1 MDMSAYRDMFV
12 SEAREH
18 LQSFNESLL
27 ALEKS
32 PSSMDVIQEIFR
44 SAHTLKGMS
53 ASMGFHDMEKL
64 CHRMENQLDRVRNGQ
79 LAFDSRLATLLFQA
93 LDTLELMIDRIQS
106 GVDEPMDVAALVA
119 EIESYGQAGDG
130 AASTPAPKPAGTTT
144 AADGGAMCEPVPA
157 EMTAELPAG
166 GNAGANELEVKVTI
180 DKSCEFRS
188 VRAFLVIQSLS
199 EIGKIIS
206 TTPDIKDIENDKIE
220 YELTIIISTDSD
232 DSAVQRKALSVAEIA
247 GATVFRRTPAKAS
260 AADDAAAGDKPG
272 AKTAAPA
279 GAATTGKT
287 KDSKAIHSVRIDIDR
302 LDTIMNLV
310 GELVISRGRLFEIS
324 HRQAMQEMNET
335 MTMLDRSITDLQN
348 EVMRIRMLPV
358 DNVFNRFPRIVRDLA
373 KKEGKEIELIISGQD
388 TELDR
393 TVLDEISDP
402 LNHLI
407 RNAVDHGIE
416 SPAVRV
422 AAGKPAQGT
431 IHLTARRE
439 RSNVII
445 EIVDDGKG
453 IDASK
458 VKRKALDK
466 GIISE
471 AQAAAMTDEEAV
483 MLIFKSGLSTAEKVT
498 EVSGRGVG
506 MDIVRTKV
514 ENLGGLVKIET
525 VPGKGTKTILKLPP
539 TIAIV
544 QALLINVGEEK
555 YAISITN
562 VVETVYVTEADIRT
576 IGGKE
581 AIVIRESIL
590 PLHRLHDIFGLQTG
604 NAGKYT
610 VIVVEKAEQKIGL
623 LVDSIESQ
631 QEIFV
636 KPLTGLLQNVRGL
649 EGVTIMGNGRVVP
662 ILDVSTLTEVRA

>member
-18 LQSFNESLL
+18 LQSFNQSLL

-32 PSSMDVIQEIFR
+32 PSDLDVIQEIFR

-53 ASMGFHDMEKL
+53 ASMGFKDMEKL
-64 CHRMENQLDRVRNGQ
+64 CHRMENLLDRVRNGN
-79 LAFDSRLATLLFQA
+79 LAFDSTLATLLFQA
-93 LDTLELMIDRIQS
+93 LDALEEMIDRIQG
-106 GVDEPMDVAALVA
+106 GVDEPMDVSALVA
-119 EIESYGQAGDG
+119 EIERINVSV
-130 AASTPAPKPAGTTT
+130 GT
-144 AADGGAMCEPVPA
+144 APVPA
-157 EMTAELPAG
+157 AAPVAASVEAPPAAPEGATAESPAISVSG
-166 GNAGANELEVKVTI
+166 GPAGANEFEVKATI
-180 DKSCEFRS
+180 DKTCEFRS
-188 VRAFLVIQSLS
+188 IRAFLIIQSLS
-199 EIGKIIS
+199 EIGKVIS
-206 TTPDIKDIENDKIE
+206 TVPDMKDIESEKID
-220 YELTIIISTDSD
+220 YDITVVLSTDKD
-232 DSAVQRKALSVAEIA
+232 ARDVERKAMSVAEIA
-247 GATVFRRTPAKAS
+247 TVQITPIVTKEAVAKKET
-260 AADDAAAGDKPG
+260 AAASKQ
-272 AKTAAPA
+272 
-279 GAATTGKT
+279 GKEN
-287 KDSKAIHSVRIDIDR
+287 KAIHSVRIDIDR

-324 HRQAMQEMNET
+324 HKRGLLEMNDT

-358 DNVFNRFPRIVRDLA
+358 DNVFNRFPRIVRDIA
-373 KKEGKEIELIISGQD
+373 KKEGKEIELIIEGQD

-416 SPAVRV
+416 SPDVRV
-422 AAGKPAQGT
+422 AAGKPACGT
-431 IHLTARRE
+431 VRLIARRE

-445 EIVDDGKG
+445 EIIDDGKG
-453 IDASK
+453 IDVAR
-458 VKRKALDK
+458 VKRKALER
-466 GIISE
+466 GIITE
-471 AQAAAMTDEEAV
+471 AQAESMSQDEAV
-483 MLIFKSGLSTAEKVT
+483 LLIFKSGLSTADKVT

-514 ENLGGLVKIET
+514 ENLGGLVRIET
-525 VPGKGTKTILKLPP
+525 QPGKGTKTILKLPP

-544 QALLINVGEEK
+544 QALLVNVGGEK

-562 VVETVYVTEADIRT
+562 VVETEYITNEDIRT
-576 IGGKE
+576 IGGRE

-590 PLHRLHDIFGLQTG
+590 PLYRLHNIFTVPDNGTIT
-604 NAGKYT
+604 KYT
-610 VIVVEKAEQKIGL
+610 AVIVEKAEQKVAL

-636 KPLTGLLQNVRGL
+636 KPLTGLLQNARGL

-662 ILDVSTLTEVRA
+662 ILDIASLTEVDS

>member
-18 LQSFNESLL
+18 LQSFNQSML

-32 PSSMDVIQEIFR
+32 PSDTDVIQEIFR

-53 ASMGFHDMEKL
+53 ASMGFKDMEKL
-64 CHRMENQLDRVRNGQ
+64 CHRMENLLDRVRNGN
-79 LAFDSRLATLLFQA
+79 LVFDSTLATLLFQA
-93 LDTLELMIDRIQS
+93 LDTLEEMIDHIQA
-106 GVDEPMDVAALVA
+106 GTDEQMDVSALVA
-119 EIESYGQAGDG
+119 EIERINSSAGT
-130 AASTPAPKPAGTTT
+130 AAVPVAAPVVAPVAVPPSIPEATPAESPAMPVS
-144 AADGGAMCEPVPA
+144 DGP
-157 EMTAELPAG
+157 
-166 GNAGANELEVKVTI
+166 AGANEFEVKATI
-180 DKSCEFRS
+180 DKTCEFRS
-188 VRAFLVIQSLS
+188 IRAFLIIQGLS
-199 EIGKIIS
+199 EIGKVIS
-206 TTPDIKDIENDKIE
+206 TVPDMKDIENEKIDFDI
-220 YELTIIISTDSD
+220 TIILSTDKE
-232 DSAVQRKALSVAEIA
+232 AREVERKAMSVAEIA
-247 GATVFRRTPAKAS
+247 TVQITPRVTKE
-260 AADDAAAGDKPG
+260 AAAKKETSATATPG
-272 AKTAAPA
+272 KD
-279 GAATTGKT
+279 GKSG

-324 HRQAMQEMNET
+324 HRRGLLEMNDT

-358 DNVFNRFPRIVRDLA
+358 DNVFNRFPRIVRDIA
-373 KKEGKEIELIISGQD
+373 RKEGKEIELIIEGQD

-402 LNHLI
+402 LNHMI

-416 SPAVRV
+416 TPEVRV
-422 AAGKPAQGT
+422 AAGKPACGT
-431 IHLTARRE
+431 IRLIARRE

-453 IDASK
+453 IDVAL
-458 VKRKALDK
+458 VKRKAVARGL
-466 GIISE
+466 ITESQAE
-471 AQAAAMTDEEAV
+471 SMAQDEAV

-514 ENLGGLVKIET
+514 ENLGGLVRIET
-525 VPGKGTKTILKLPP
+525 QPGKGTRTMLKLPP

-544 QALLINVGEEK
+544 QALLINVGGEK

-562 VVETVYVTEADIRT
+562 VVETEYITTAEIKT
-576 IGGKE
+576 IGGRE

-590 PLHRLHDIFGLQTG
+590 PLYRLHNLFTVPE
-604 NAGKYT
+604 NCANGKYT
-610 VIVVEKAEQKIGL
+610 AVIVEKAEQKVAL

-636 KPLTGLLQNVRGL
+636 KPLTGLLQNVKGM

-662 ILDVSTLTEVRA
+662 ILDVASLTEVKS

>member
-1 MDMSAYRDMFV
+1 MFV

-32 PSSMDVIQEIFR
+32 PASKDVIQEIFR

-53 ASMGFHDMEKL
+53 ASMGFGDMEKL
-64 CHRMENQLDRVRNGQ
+64 CHRMENQLDRVRNDQ
-79 LAFDSRLATLLFQA
+79 LSFDTRLATLLFQA

-119 EIESYGQAGDG
+119 EIEEYGLQAAAVVPTASKLQEVAADG
-130 AASTPAPKPAGTTT
+130 AAESTL
-144 AADGGAMCEPVPA
+144 DEPVA
-157 EMTAELPAG
+157 ALPSG
-166 GNAGANELEVKVTI
+166 GPAGANEFEVKITI

-188 VRAFLVIQSLS
+188 IRAFLVIQSLS
-199 EIGKIIS
+199 EIGKIVS
-206 TTPDIKDIENDKIE
+206 TMPDINDIENDKLE
-220 YELTIIISTDSD
+220 YELTVIVCTDADKST
-232 DSAVQRKALSVAEIA
+232 VERKAKGVAEIA
-247 GATVFRRTPAKAS
+247 SAQVERHAPVKSTVDGVTEPA
-260 AADDAAAGDKPG
+260 DMAAAKKAPQ
-272 AKTAAPA
+272 AA
-279 GAATTGKT
+279 GKS
-287 KDSKAIHSVRIDIDR
+287 KESKALHSVRIDIDR

-324 HRQAMQEMNET
+324 HRSKLQDMNET

-348 EVMRIRMLPV
+348 EVMRMRMLPV

-373 KKEGKEIELIISGQD
+373 NKEGKQIELIIEGQD

-416 SPAVRV
+416 KPADRV
-422 AAGKPAQGT
+422 AAGKPACGT
-431 IHLTARRE
+431 VRLTARRE

-445 EIVDDGKG
+445 EIRDDGKG
-453 IDASK
+453 IDAAK
-458 VKRKALDK
+458 VKSKALER

-514 ENLGGLVKIET
+514 ENLGGLVRIET
-525 VPGKGTKTILKLPP
+525 QPGKGSKTILKLPP
-539 TIAIV
+539 TIAII
-544 QALLINVGEEK
+544 QALLINVSNEK
-555 YAISITN
+555 YAVSITN
-562 VVETVYVTEADIRT
+562 VVETVYITEGDIKT
-576 IGGKE
+576 IGGQE
-581 AIVIRESIL
+581 AIVIRDSIL
-590 PLHRLHDIFGLQTG
+590 PLHRLHNVFGLPIGETSKFT
-604 NAGKYT
+604 A
-610 VIVVEKAEQKIGL
+610 IVVEKAEQKVAL

-636 KPLTGLLQNVRGL
+636 KPLSGLLQNVRGL

-662 ILDVSTLTEVRA
+662 ILDVSTLTGVKI

>member
-1 MDMSAYRDMFV
+1 
-12 SEAREH
+12 
-18 LQSFNESLL
+18 
-27 ALEKS
+27 
-32 PSSMDVIQEIFR
+32 FR

-53 ASMGFHDMEKL
+53 ASMGFSDMEKL
-64 CHRMENQLDRVRNGQ
+64 CHRMENKLDQVRNGQ
-79 LAFDSRLATLLFQA
+79 LSFDTRLATLLFQA

-119 EIESYGQAGDG
+119 EIEGFGQEGGVPA
-130 AASTPAPKPAGTTT
+130 PAPKPAEV
-144 AADGGAMCEPVPA
+144 AADGAAAIVPA
-157 EMTAELPAG
+157 EATAELPQG
-166 GNAGANELEVKVTI
+166 GPAGANEIEVKVTI
-180 DKSCEFRS
+180 DRTCEFRS
-188 VRAFLVIQSLS
+188 IRAFLVIQSLA
-199 EIGKIIS
+199 EIGKIVS
-206 TTPDIKDIENDKIE
+206 TVPDIKDIENDRLE
-220 YELTIIISTDSD
+220 YELTVVVSTDAD
-232 DSAVQRKALSVAEIA
+232 ERAVERKARGVAEIGEA
-247 GATVFRRTPAKAS
+247 KAARRATGKAPAEAEATPAARPEAVKPP
-260 AADDAAAGDKPG
+260 AAGKN
-272 AKTAAPA
+272 
-279 GAATTGKT
+279 
-287 KDSKAIHSVRIDIDR
+287 KDGKAIHSVRIDIDR

-324 HRQAMQEMNET
+324 HRNVLQDMNET

-348 EVMRIRMLPV
+348 EVMRMRMLPV

-373 KKEGKEIELIISGQD
+373 NKEGKQIELIIEGQD

-416 SPAVRV
+416 KPADRV

-431 IHLTARRE
+431 VWLIARRE

-445 EIVDDGKG
+445 EIRDDGKG
-453 IDASK
+453 IDAAK
-458 VKRKALDK
+458 VKAKALER

-471 AQAAAMTDEEAV
+471 AQAAAMSEEEAV

-514 ENLGGLVKIET
+514 ENLGGLVRVET
-525 VPGKGTKTILKLPP
+525 QPGKGTKTILKLPP
-539 TIAIV
+539 TIAII
-544 QALLINVGEEK
+544 QALLINVGAEK

-562 VVETVYVTEADIRT
+562 VVETVYITEGDIRT
-576 IGGKE
+576 IGGQE
-581 AIVIRESIL
+581 AIVIRDSIL
-590 PLHRLHDIFGLQTG
+590 PLHRLHDIFGIPPG
-604 NAGKYT
+604 EPGKFT
-610 VIVVEKAEQKIGL
+610 AIVVEKAEQKIAL

-636 KPLTGLLQNVRGL
+636 KPLSGLLQNVRGL

-662 ILDVSTLTEVRA
+662 ILDVSTLTGVKV

>member
-18 LQSFNESLL
+18 LQSFNQSLL

-32 PSSMDVIQEIFR
+32 PSDTDVIQEIFR

-53 ASMGFHDMEKL
+53 ASMGFKDMEKL
-64 CHRMENQLDRVRNGQ
+64 CHRMENLLDRVRNGN
-79 LAFDSRLATLLFQA
+79 LAFDSTLATLLFQA
-93 LDTLELMIDRIQS
+93 LDALEEMIDRIQA
-106 GVDEPMDVAALVA
+106 GVDEPMDVSALVA
-119 EIESYGQAGDG
+119 EIERINASAGTAPVPG
-130 AASTPAPKPAGTTT
+130 AAPVAAPGAAPSSTPE
-144 AADGGAMCEPVPA
+144 AAPA
-157 EMTAELPAG
+157 ESPAVPVNDG
-166 GNAGANELEVKVTI
+166 PAGANEFEVKATI
-180 DKSCEFRS
+180 DKTCEFRS
-188 VRAFLVIQSLS
+188 IRAFLIIQSMS
-199 EIGKIIS
+199 EIGKVIS
-206 TTPDIKDIENDKIE
+206 TVPDMKDIENEKIDFDITVI
-220 YELTIIISTDSD
+220 LSTDKD
-232 DSAVQRKALSVAEIA
+232 AREVERKAMSVAEIS
-247 GATVFRRTPAKAS
+247 TVQITPRVTKE
-260 AADDAAAGDKPG
+260 AAAKKETS
-272 AKTAAPA
+272 AQAAP
-279 GAATTGKT
+279 GKDGKNG
-287 KDSKAIHSVRIDIDR
+287 KDNKAIHSVRIDIDR

-324 HRQAMQEMNET
+324 HRHGLLEMNDT

-358 DNVFNRFPRIVRDLA
+358 DNVFNRFPRIVRDIA
-373 KKEGKEIELIISGQD
+373 KKQGKEIELIIEGQD

-416 SPAVRV
+416 SPEVRV
-422 AAGKPAQGT
+422 AAGKPAVGT
-431 IHLTARRE
+431 IRLIARRE
-439 RSNVII
+439 RSNVVI

-453 IDASK
+453 IDVER
-458 VKRKALDK
+458 VKRKAVERGL
-466 GIISE
+466 ITE
-471 AQAAAMTDEEAV
+471 AQAESMSQDEAV
-483 MLIFKSGLSTAEKVT
+483 MLIFKSGLSTADKVT

-514 ENLGGLVKIET
+514 ENLGGLVRIET
-525 VPGKGTKTILKLPP
+525 QPGKGTRTMLKLPP

-544 QALLINVGEEK
+544 QALLVNVGGEK

-562 VVETVYVTEADIRT
+562 VVETEYITNTEIKT

-590 PLHRLHDIFGLQTG
+590 PLYRLHKLFTVPENGVNG
-604 NAGKYT
+604 VNGKYT
-610 VIVVEKAEQKIGL
+610 AVIVEKAEQKVAL

-636 KPLTGLLQNVRGL
+636 KPLTGLLQNVRGM

-662 ILDVSTLTEVRA
+662 ILDVASLTEVKS

>member
-1 MDMSAYRDMFV
+1 MFV

-53 ASMGFHDMEKL
+53 ASMGFGDMEKL

-79 LAFDSRLATLLFQA
+79 LSFDSGLATLLFQA
-93 LDTLELMIDRIQS
+93 LDALELMIDRIQS
-106 GVDEPMDVAALVA
+106 GVDEPMDVAELVA
-119 EIESYGQAGDG
+119 EIECFGQQAEAAAAAAPKPREVAADG
-130 AASTPAPKPAGTTT
+130 AAESTMAGT
-144 AADGGAMCEPVPA
+144 AARLPSGGP
-157 EMTAELPAG
+157 
-166 GNAGANELEVKVTI
+166 AGANEFEVKVTL

-188 VRAFLVIQSLS
+188 IRAFLVIQSLS
-199 EIGKIIS
+199 EIGKIVS
-206 TTPDIKDIENDKIE
+206 TVPDIKDIENDKLEFEMTVIVC
-220 YELTIIISTDSD
+220 TDAD
-232 DSAVQRKALSVAEIA
+232 ESAVERKAKGVAEIA
-247 GATVFRRTPAKAS
+247 SAKATRR
-260 AADDAAAGDKPG
+260 AAGSSPADGEAGPADKTE
-272 AKTAAPA
+272 AKKAPQA
-279 GAATTGKT
+279 SGKS
-287 KDSKAIHSVRIDIDR
+287 KEDKAIHSVRIDIDR

-324 HRQAMQEMNET
+324 HRNKLQDMNET

-348 EVMRIRMLPV
+348 EVMRMRMLPV
-358 DNVFNRFPRIVRDLA
+358 DNVFNRFPRIVRDLG
-373 KKEGKEIELIISGQD
+373 KKEGKEIELIIEGQD

-393 TVLDEISDP
+393 IVLDEISDP

-416 SPAVRV
+416 SPSVRV

-431 IHLTARRE
+431 IWLTARRE

-445 EIVDDGKG
+445 EIRDDGKG
-453 IDASK
+453 IDAAK
-458 VKRKALDK
+458 VKRKALER

-471 AQAAAMTDEEAV
+471 AQAAAMTEEEAV

-514 ENLGGLVKIET
+514 ENLGGLVRIET
-525 VPGKGTKTILKLPP
+525 QPGKGTKTILKLPP
-539 TIAIV
+539 TIAII
-544 QALLINVGEEK
+544 QALLINVSDEK

-562 VVETVYVTEADIRT
+562 VVETVYISETGIRT
-576 IGGKE
+576 IGGQE
-581 AIVIRESIL
+581 AILIRDSIL
-590 PLHRLHDIFGLQTG
+590 PLHRLHDIFGLPTG
-604 NAGKYT
+604 ESGKYT
-610 VIVVEKAEQKIGL
+610 AIVVEKAEQKIAL

-636 KPLTGLLQNVRGL
+636 KPLSGLLQNVRGL

-662 ILDVSTLTEVRA
+662 ILDVSTLTGVKV

>member
-53 ASMGFHDMEKL
+53 ASMGFGDMEKL
-64 CHRMENQLDRVRNGQ
+64 CHRMENQLDQVRNGQ
-79 LAFDSRLATLLFQA
+79 LSFDSGLATLLFQA
-93 LDTLELMIDRIQS
+93 LDALELMIDRIQS
-106 GVDEPMDVAALVA
+106 GVDEPMDVTELVA
-119 EIESYGQAGDG
+119 EIESFGLGAG
-130 AASTPAPKPAGTTT
+130 ASAPATPKPQEV
-144 AADGGAMCEPVPA
+144 AADGASVSAPA
-157 EMTAELPAG
+157 EPAAALPSG
-166 GNAGANELEVKVTI
+166 GPAGANEFEVKITI
-180 DKSCEFRS
+180 DKTCEFRTI
-188 VRAFLVIQSLS
+188 RAFLVIQSLS
-199 EIGKIIS
+199 EIGKIVS
-206 TTPDIKDIENDKIE
+206 TVPDIKDIENDKLD
-220 YELTIIISTDSD
+220 YELTIVISTD
-232 DSAVQRKALSVAEIA
+232 AGAPVVERKARGVAEIA
-247 GATVFRRTPAKAS
+247 
-260 AADDAAAGDKPG
+260 AAQVTQRAGGNGIADAE
-272 AKTAAPA
+272 AAPA
-279 GAATTGKT
+279 DMPEAKKAPQASAKSKEG
-287 KDSKAIHSVRIDIDR
+287 KAIHSVRIDIDR

-324 HRQAMQEMNET
+324 HRNKMQDMNET

-348 EVMRIRMLPV
+348 EVMRMRMLPV

-373 KKEGKEIELIISGQD
+373 KKEGKEIELIIAGQD

-416 SPAVRV
+416 LPEVRV

-431 IHLTARRE
+431 IWLTARRE

-445 EIVDDGKG
+445 EIRDDGKG
-453 IDASK
+453 IDSAK
-458 VKRKALDK
+458 VKRKAVERGL
-466 GIISE
+466 ISE
-471 AQAAAMTDEEAV
+471 AQAAAMTEEEAV

-514 ENLGGLVKIET
+514 ENLGGLVRVET
-525 VPGKGTKTILKLPP
+525 QQGKGSKTILKLPP
-539 TIAIV
+539 TIAII
-544 QALLINVGEEK
+544 QALLINVSEEK

-562 VVETVYVTEADIRT
+562 VVETVYITEEGIRT
-576 IGGKE
+576 IGGQE
-581 AIVIRESIL
+581 AIVIRDSIL
-590 PLHRLHDIFGLQTG
+590 PLHRLHDIFGVPAG
-604 NAGKYT
+604 DSGKYT
-610 VIVVEKAEQKIGL
+610 AIVVEKAEQKIAL

-636 KPLTGLLQNVRGL
+636 KPLSGLLQNVRGL

-662 ILDVSTLTEVRA
+662 ILDVSTLTGVKI

>member
-1 MDMSAYRDMFV
+1 MFV

-53 ASMGFHDMEKL
+53 ASMGYSDMEKL

-79 LAFDSRLATLLFQA
+79 LSFDSGLATLLFQA

-106 GVDEPMDVAALVA
+106 GVDQPMDVAELVA
-119 EIESYGQAGDG
+119 EIESFGLQAGAVAPPTPKPQEA
-130 AASTPAPKPAGTTT
+130 AASAPPETAAALPSGGPAGS
-144 AADGGAMCEPVPA
+144 
-157 EMTAELPAG
+157 
-166 GNAGANELEVKVTI
+166 NEFEVKITI
-180 DKSCEFRS
+180 DKSSEFRTI
-188 VRAFLVIQSLS
+188 RAFLVIQSLS
-199 EIGKIIS
+199 EIGKIVS
-206 TTPDIKDIENDKIE
+206 TVPDIKDIENDKLE
-220 YELTIIISTDSD
+220 YEMTVVLRTDAD
-232 DSAVQRKALSVAEIA
+232 EPAVERKAKSVAEITGAQAVRRAAPKAATDA
-247 GATVFRRTPAKAS
+247 GTRQAEAPEAKKAPQ
-260 AADDAAAGDKPG
+260 AAGKS
-272 AKTAAPA
+272 KE
-279 GAATTGKT
+279 GK
-287 KDSKAIHSVRIDIDR
+287 ALHSVRIDIDR

-324 HRQAMQEMNET
+324 HRNVMQDMNET

-348 EVMRIRMLPV
+348 EVMRMRMLPV

-373 KKEGKEIELIISGQD
+373 NKQGKEIELIIEGQD

-407 RNAVDHGIE
+407 RNAIDHGIE
-416 SPAVRV
+416 MPADRV
-422 AAGKPAQGT
+422 AAGKPTGGT
-431 IHLTARRE
+431 VWLTARRE

-445 EIVDDGKG
+445 EVRDDGKG
-453 IDASK
+453 IDAAK
-458 VKRKALDK
+458 VKRKALER

-471 AQAAAMTDEEAV
+471 AQAAAMSEEEAV
-483 MLIFKSGLSTAEKVT
+483 MLIFKSGLSTADKVT

-514 ENLGGLVKIET
+514 ENLGGLVRIET
-525 VPGKGTKTILKLPP
+525 QPGKGSKTILKLPP
-539 TIAIV
+539 TIAII
-544 QALLINVGEEK
+544 QALIINVSNEK
-555 YAISITN
+555 YAVSITN
-562 VVETVYVTEADIRT
+562 VVETVYITEGDIKT
-576 IGGKE
+576 IGGRE
-581 AIVIRESIL
+581 AIVIRDSIL
-590 PLHRLHDIFGLQTG
+590 PLHRLHDVFGLPIGEAVKFT
-604 NAGKYT
+604 A
-610 VIVVEKAEQKIGL
+610 IVVEKAEQKVAL

-636 KPLTGLLQNVRGL
+636 KPLSGLLLNVRGL

-662 ILDVSTLTEVRA
+662 ILDISTLTEVKA

>member
-1 MDMSAYRDMFV
+1 MFV

-79 LAFDSRLATLLFQA
+79 LAFDSGLATLLFQA
-93 LDTLELMIDRIQS
+93 LDTLEIMIDRIQS
-106 GVDEPMDVAALVA
+106 GVDEPVDVAALVA
-119 EIESYGQAGDG
+119 EIESFGLQGG
-130 AASTPAPKPAGTTT
+130 AAVPAAARPEPEPEPKAEDTTVAT
-144 AADGGAMCEPVPA
+144 DGGVASAPSEA
-157 EMTAELPAG
+157 ASELPSGAQ
-166 GNAGANELEVKVTI
+166 AGANEYEVTVTI

-188 VRAFLVIQSLS
+188 VRAFLVIQSLA
-199 EIGKIIS
+199 EIGKIVS
-206 TTPDIKDIENDKIE
+206 TVPDLKEIENDKIE
-220 YELTIIISTDSD
+220 YDLTIIISTDAND
-232 DSAVQRKALSVAEIA
+232 TVVQRKALSVAEIA
-247 GATVFRRTPAKAS
+247 AAKVTRRGGTVTPSNGEAAPADAKKATTQ
-260 AADDAAAGDKPG
+260 AAAGK
-272 AKTAAPA
+272 AK
-279 GAATTGKT
+279 
-287 KDSKAIHSVRIDIDR
+287 DNKAIHSVRIDIDR

-324 HRQAMQEMNET
+324 HRQALQEMNET

-373 KKEGKEIELIISGQD
+373 KKQDKEIELIISGQD

-416 SPAVRV
+416 SPEARV
-422 AAGKPAQGT
+422 AAGKPAGGT
-431 IHLTARRE
+431 IRLTARRE

-445 EIVDDGKG
+445 EIADDGKG
-453 IDASK
+453 IDVTK
-458 VKRKALDK
+458 VKKKALDK

-471 AQAAAMTDEEAV
+471 AQAAAMSDEEAV

-525 VPGKGTKTILKLPP
+525 VPGKGSKTILKLPP

-544 QALLINVGEEK
+544 QALLLNAGDER

-562 VVETVYVTEADIRT
+562 VVETVYISDSDIRT
-576 IGGKE
+576 IGGRE
-581 AIVIRESIL
+581 AIIIRDSIL
-590 PLHRLHDIFGLQTG
+590 PLHRLHDIFGLADG
-604 NAGKYT
+604 GSGKYT
-610 VIVVEKAEQKIGL
+610 AIVVEKAEQKIAL

-631 QEIFV
+631 QEVFV

>member
-18 LQSFNESLL
+18 LQSFNQSLL

-32 PSSMDVIQEIFR
+32 PSDMDVIQEIFR

-53 ASMGFHDMEKL
+53 ASMGFSDMEKL
-64 CHRMENQLDRVRNGQ
+64 CHRMENLLDRIRNGN
-79 LAFDSRLATLLFQA
+79 LAIDGAVANLLFQA
-93 LDTLELMIDRIQS
+93 LDTLEMMIDRIQS
-106 GVDEPMDVAALVA
+106 GVDEPMDVSELVA
-119 EIESYGQAGDG
+119 EIERINDSAG
-130 AASTPAPKPAGTTT
+130 PAPVTGKAPA
-144 AADGGAMCEPVPA
+144 AAPAPAEPVSPESQPA
-157 EMTAELPAG
+157 EAPQAAPACDTP
-166 GNAGANELEVKVTI
+166 AGANEFEVKVTLQ
-180 DKSCEFRS
+180 KTCEFRS
-188 VRAFLVIQSLS
+188 IRAFLVIQNLS
-199 EIGKIIS
+199 EIGKVVS
-206 TTPDIKDIENDKIE
+206 TVPDMKDIENEKIDFDLAIVLGTDKDARE
-220 YELTIIISTDSD
+220 VE
-232 DSAVQRKALSVAEIA
+232 RKALSVAEIA
-247 GATVFRRTPAKAS
+247 TVLVTPRARPAS
-260 AADDAAAGDKPG
+260 AGAPDTAVHPGNGQARPEKPAAGRPG
-272 AKTAAPA
+272 
-279 GAATTGKT
+279 
-287 KDSKAIHSVRIDIDR
+287 KDNKAIHSVRIDIDR

-324 HRQAMQEMNET
+324 HRRGILEMNDT

-373 KKEGKEIELIISGQD
+373 KKEGKEIELIIEGQD

-402 LNHLI
+402 LNHMI

-416 SPAVRV
+416 APDVRV
-422 AAGKPAQGT
+422 AAGKPACGT
-431 IHLTARRE
+431 IRLIARRE

-445 EIVDDGKG
+445 EIIDDGKG
-453 IDASK
+453 IDVGR
-458 VKRKALDK
+458 VKRKAVDR
-466 GIISE
+466 GIITQ
-471 AQAAAMTDEEAV
+471 AQADSMSQDEAV
-483 MLIFKSGLSTAEKVT
+483 LLIFKSGLSTADKVT

-514 ENLGGLVKIET
+514 ENLGGLVRIET
-525 VPGKGTKTILKLPP
+525 QPGKGTRTMLKLPP

-544 QALLINVGEEK
+544 QALLVNVGGEK

-562 VVETVYVTEADIRT
+562 VVETEYINNADIKT
-576 IGGKE
+576 IGGRE

-590 PLHRLHDIFGLQTG
+590 PLYRLHDLFAVPADGG
-604 NAGKYT
+604 NGKYT
-610 VIVVEKAEQKIGL
+610 AVIVEKAEQKVAL

-631 QEIFV
+631 HEIFV

-662 ILDVSTLTEVRA
+662 ILDVASLTEVKS

>member
-53 ASMGFHDMEKL
+53 ASMGYSDMEKL

-79 LAFDSRLATLLFQA
+79 LSFDTGLATLLFQA

-106 GVDEPMDVAALVA
+106 GVDQPMDVAELVA
-119 EIESYGQAGDG
+119 EIESFGQQAIASAPAAPKPQEVAADG
-130 AASTPAPKPAGTTT
+130 AAVSAPE
-144 AADGGAMCEPVPA
+144 EPV
-157 EMTAELPAG
+157 AELPSGGPAG
-166 GNAGANELEVKVTI
+166 SNEFEVKITI
-180 DKSCEFRS
+180 DKSCEFRTI
-188 VRAFLVIQSLS
+188 RAFLVIQSLS

-206 TTPDIKDIENDKIE
+206 TVPDIKDIENDKLE
-220 YELTIIISTDSD
+220 YEMTVVLCTDANE
-232 DSAVQRKALSVAEIA
+232 SAVERKARGVAEIA
-247 GATVFRRTPAKAS
+247 SAQVARRAAAKG
-260 AADDAAAGDKPG
+260 AADVVTGRAEVPE
-272 AKTAAPA
+272 AKKAPQA
-279 GAATTGKT
+279 SGKG
-287 KDSKAIHSVRIDIDR
+287 KEGKALHSVRIDIDR

-324 HRQAMQEMNET
+324 HRNVMQDMNET

-348 EVMRIRMLPV
+348 EVMRMRMLPV

-373 KKEGKEIELIISGQD
+373 NKQGKEIELIIEGQD

-407 RNAVDHGIE
+407 RNAIDHGIE
-416 SPAVRV
+416 KPADRV
-422 AAGKPAQGT
+422 AAGKPAGGT
-431 IHLTARRE
+431 VWLTARRE

-445 EIVDDGKG
+445 EVRDDGKG
-453 IDASK
+453 IDAAK
-458 VKRKALDK
+458 VKRKALDR

-471 AQAAAMTDEEAV
+471 AQAAAMTEEEAV

-514 ENLGGLVKIET
+514 ENLGGLVRIET
-525 VPGKGTKTILKLPP
+525 QPGKGSKTILKLPP
-539 TIAIV
+539 TIAII
-544 QALLINVGEEK
+544 QALLINVSNEK

-562 VVETVYVTEADIRT
+562 VVETVYITEADIRT
-576 IGGKE
+576 IGGRE
-581 AIVIRESIL
+581 AIVIRDSIL
-590 PLHRLHDIFGLQTG
+590 PLHRLHDVFGLPIGET
-604 NAGKYT
+604 AKYT
-610 VIVVEKAEQKIGL
+610 AIVVEKAEQKVAL

-636 KPLTGLLQNVRGL
+636 KPLSGLLLNVRGL

-662 ILDVSTLTEVRA
+662 ILDISTLTEVKA

>member
-53 ASMGFHDMEKL
+53 ASMGYSDMEKL

-79 LAFDSRLATLLFQA
+79 LSFDSGLATLLFQA
-93 LDTLELMIDRIQS
+93 LDTLEIMIDRIHS
-106 GVDEPMDVAALVA
+106 GVDEPMDVASLVA
-119 EIESYGQAGDG
+119 EIEGYGQRGD
-130 AASTPAPKPAGTTT
+130 AAAPAAPKPEKKETP
-144 AADGGAMCEPVPA
+144 ADGNAAGMPVEA
-157 EMTAELPAG
+157 A
-166 GNAGANELEVKVTI
+166 AGANEIEVKVTI

-188 VRAFLVIQSLS
+188 VRAFLVIQCLS
-199 EIGKIIS
+199 EIGKIIA
-206 TTPDIKDIENDKIE
+206 TVPDVKDIENDQIG
-220 YELTIIISTDSD
+220 YELTAIISTDAD
-232 DSAVQRKALSVAEIA
+232 EAAVERKAMGVAEIA
-247 GATVFRRTPAKAS
+247 GARASRRTPAKSQSNGGAS
-260 AADDAAAGDKPG
+260 PADLPEVRKAPQAG
-272 AKTAAPA
+272 
-279 GAATTGKT
+279 GKS
-287 KDSKAIHSVRIDIDR
+287 KEGKAIHSVRIDIDR

-324 HRQAMQEMNET
+324 HRQALQEMNET

-373 KKEGKEIELIISGQD
+373 KKEGKEIELIIEGRD

-416 SPAVRV
+416 KPEERTS
-422 AAGKPAQGT
+422 AGKPATGT
-431 IHLTARRE
+431 IRLVARRE

-445 EIVDDGKG
+445 EIADDGKG
-453 IDASK
+453 IDAAK
-458 VKRKALDK
+458 VKRKALDR

-471 AQAAAMTDEEAV
+471 AQAASMTDEEAI

-506 MDIVRTKV
+506 MDIVRTRV

-525 VPGKGTKTILKLPP
+525 QPGKGTKTILKLPP

-544 QALLINVGEEK
+544 QALLIDVSNEK

-562 VVETVYVTEADIRT
+562 VVETVYIGDADIRT
-576 IGGKE
+576 IGGRE

-590 PLHRLHDIFGLQTG
+590 PLYRLHDIFGLP
-604 NAGKYT
+604 AGKSGRYT
-610 VIVVEKAEQKIGL
+610 AIVVEKAEQKVAL

-636 KPLTGLLQNVRGL
+636 KPLSGLLQNVRGL